1 MVFFS
6 FFFEIFIFWAVRRGG
21 DVGNKRAKN
30 NPKWKITITS
40 VTSYISGTVKHMIMI
55 FGTLLLNDDISRC
68 FIFCIFCILLFFFFL
83 LFSFFGLGG
92 GGAVGDKRTKNGLI
106 LQKNSVCCTSYL
118 RIHIS
123 YNCHLWYACVKWWY
137 LQVFFFS
144 FFFKILI
151 LWVVREGVG
160 FSLLRGGEI

>member
-1 MVFFS
+1 MISPGALFFLFFVF
-6 FFFEIFIFWAVRRGG
+6 
-21 DVGNKRAKN
+21 
-30 NPKWKITITS
+30 
-40 VTSYISGTVKHMIMI
+40 Y
-55 FGTLLLNDDISRC
+55 
-68 FIFCIFCILLFFFFL
+68 FFFF
-83 LFSFFGLGG
+83 FVSFFG

-160 FSLLRGGEI
+160 FSLLRGGEKFNPIKPNKNSIFSCSHYCSCFFFVLISYSLDT

>member
-1 MVFFS
+1 M
-6 FFFEIFIFWAVRRGG
+6 
-21 DVGNKRAKN
+21 KN
-30 NPKWKITITS
+30 NNYICHELYLRNSKAYDHDFWYTFVKWWYLQ
-40 VTSYISGTVKHMIMI
+40 VLY
-55 FGTLLLNDDISRC
+55 FFYFLY
-68 FIFCIFCILLFFFFL
+68 FIIFFFL
-83 LFSFFGLGG
+83 LFSFFGLVG

-160 FSLLRGGEI
+160 FSLLRGGGEI